1 LKQRRR
7 MGLAPEGAGIIIF
20 SVALVIAAVLYSIST
35 GGGRGL
41 WLPAIAAVWF
51 LAVVQFFR
59 DPERRPPSGGNLV
72 LAPAD
77 GKVVVAGA
85 MEKAGDPNPGIQ
97 VSIFMSP
104 INVHVNRSPV
114 TGEIKRVEHR
124 SGKFVS
130 AFKPEASR
138 INEQTEVALATKH
151 GTVTMKQIAGFLA
164 RRIVFHP
171 KPGDRLSAG
180 ARVGMIRFGS
190 RVDIH
195 IPGTVELKI
204 KVGDRVTAGETI
216 IGEFKI
222 A

>member
-1 LKQRRR
+1 LKPRRR
-7 MGLAPEGAGIIIF
+7 TGLAPEGAGIIF
-20 SVALVIAAVLYSIST
+20 VSMALVIAAVLYSISA

-59 DPERRPPSGGNLV
+59 DPERHPPGGSNLV

-77 GKVVVAGA
+77 GKIIVAGA
-85 MEKAGDPNPGIQ
+85 MEKTDDSDPGIQ

-195 IPGTVELKI
+195 LPGTVELRI